1 MSRAHAVR
9 QEDDRIRGLLVFSI
23 LAAASLFATLCV
35 FVSWIL
41 WRGYE
46 RSFGGLPEVVQTE
59 ITAPSISQVNQTL
72 INIDTASRRLTN
84 LKLRQLEEHGWVD
97 PAAGVAKIPL
107 QEAMRA
113 LVAGGGPR

>member
-9 QEDDRIRGLLVFSI
+9 QEDDRIRGLLVFAI
-23 LAAASLFATLCV
+23 ITGATLFATLCV

-46 RSFGGLPEVVQTE
+46 RAFGGLPEVVRTE
-59 ITAPSISQVNQTL
+59 VTAPSISQVNQTL
-72 INIDTASRRLTN
+72 INIDTASRRLAN
-84 LKLRQLEEHGWVD
+84 LKLHQLEEHAWID
-97 PAAGVAKIPL
+97 QAAGVAKIPIE
-107 QEAMRA
+107 EAMRA